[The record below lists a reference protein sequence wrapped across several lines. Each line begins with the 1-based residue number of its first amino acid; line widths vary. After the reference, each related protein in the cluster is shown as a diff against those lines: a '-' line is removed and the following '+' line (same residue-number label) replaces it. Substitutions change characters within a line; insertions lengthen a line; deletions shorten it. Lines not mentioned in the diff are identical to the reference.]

1 MAMLVRAIRVLAW
14 MWLFAACAVIVV
26 ASASPWRQGG
36 FAALWELVSPHLV
49 LNGVFVGLILA
60 PALFLATLARGIQ
73 EKHRGKILSSAA
85 ALSVSVIAV
94 TLITFVPV
102 RLAKNETEQ
111 ARQTGKAREYEAQ
124 SIRVKDQSATLYQYN
139 ADFTSPS
146 VGPVGTVGIPESIQ
160 IGDAITVNGH
170 TLRAQHI
177 LVKEI
182 LSDIKYDDHV
192 LGKAGETQCIIV
204 ESLKNLPDADQSDK
218 RDRLWIVVEKCV
230 PIAAA
235 TQ

>member
-1 MAMLVRAIRVLAW
+1 MSMLARVVRVLAW
-14 MWLFAACAVIVV
+14 MWFFAACSVILVT
-26 ASASPWRQGG
+26 SASPWYRGG

-49 LNGVFVGLILA
+49 INSVFVGLTLA
-60 PALFLATLARGIQ
+60 PALFLATLARGIH
-73 EKHRGKILSSAA
+73 EKHRGKVLGSAA
-85 ALSVSVIAV
+85 AFLVSVIAL
-94 TLITFVPV
+94 TLLTLVPV
-102 RLAKNETEQ
+102 KLAKNETQQ

-139 ADFTSPS
+139 DDFTSPS
-146 VGPVGTVGIPESIQ
+146 SGPVGTAGIPESIQ

-182 LSDIKYDDHV
+182 LSDIDYDGHP
-192 LGKAGETQCIIV
+192 LGKAGETQCVIV
-204 ESLKNLPDADQSDK
+204 ESLKNLPDAAQSDR

>member
-1 MAMLVRAIRVLAW
+1 MAMLARAVKVLAW
-14 MWLFAACAVIVV
+14 MWLFAVCAVILV
-26 ASASPWRQGG
+26 ASASPWYQGG
-36 FAALWELVSPHLV
+36 FAALWELVGPHLV
-49 LNGVFVGLILA
+49 INFVFVGLTLA
-60 PALFLATLARGIQ
+60 PALFLVTLARGIH
-73 EKHRGKILSSAA
+73 EKHRGKILGSAA
-85 ALSVSVIAV
+85 ALLVSVTAV
-94 TLITFVPV
+94 TLIILVPV
-102 RLAKNETEQ
+102 WLAKNETQQ
-111 ARQTGKAREYEAQ
+111 ARQTGKAREYEVQ

-139 ADFTSPS
+139 AHFGTPS

-170 TLRAQHI
+170 TLRARHI

-182 LSDIKYDDHV
+182 LSDINYDGHV

-204 ESLKNLPDADQSDK
+204 ESLKNLPDADQSDQH
-218 RDRLWIVVEKCV
+218 DRLWIVVEKCV

>member
-1 MAMLVRAIRVLAW
+1 MAMLARAVKVLAW
-14 MWLFAACAVIVV
+14 MWLFAVCAVILV
-26 ASASPWRQGG
+26 ASASPWYQGG
-36 FAALWELVSPHLV
+36 FAALWELVGPHLV
-49 LNGVFVGLILA
+49 INFVFVGLTLA
-60 PALFLATLARGIQ
+60 PALFLVTLARGIH
-73 EKHRGKILSSAA
+73 EKHRGKILGSAA
-85 ALSVSVIAV
+85 ALLVSVTAV
-94 TLITFVPV
+94 TLIILVPV
-102 RLAKNETEQ
+102 WLAKNETQQ
-111 ARQTGKAREYEAQ
+111 ARQTGKAREYEVQ

-139 ADFTSPS
+139 AHFGTPS

-170 TLRAQHI
+170 TLRARHI

-182 LSDIKYDDHV
+182 LSDINYDGHV

-204 ESLKNLPDADQSDK
+204 ESLKNLPDADQSDTH
-218 RDRLWIVVEKCV
+218 DRLWIVVEKCV

>member
-1 MAMLVRAIRVLAW
+1 MSRLVLALRVLAW
-14 MWLFAACAVIVV
+14 MWLFAACTVIVV
-26 ASASPWRQGG
+26 ASASPWYQGG

-49 LNGVFVGLILA
+49 LNGVLVCLTLA
-60 PALFLATLARGIQ
+60 PALFLATLAKGIHEQ
-73 EKHRGKILSSAA
+73 HRGKILSSAA
-85 ALSVSVIAV
+85 ALLASVTAV
-94 TLITFVPV
+94 ALIILLPV
-102 RLAKNETEQ
+102 GLAKNETQQ
-111 ARQTGKAREYEAQ
+111 ARKTGKAREYEAR
-124 SIRVKDQSATLYQYN
+124 SIRVKDQSATLYQYK
-139 ADFTSPS
+139 AHLTTPS

-160 IGDAITVNGH
+160 IGDAITVDGH

-182 LSDIKYDDHV
+182 LSDINYDGHV

-204 ESLKNLPDADQSDK
+204 ESLKNRPGVDQSDTS
-218 RDRLWIVVEKCV
+218 DRLWIVVEKCV

>member
-1 MAMLVRAIRVLAW
+1 MPMLAHAVTVLAW
-14 MWLFAACAVIVV
+14 MWLFAACAVILF
-26 ASASPWRQGG
+26 ASAVPWYRGG

-49 LNGVFVGLILA
+49 INCVFVGLTLA
-60 PALFLATLARGIQ
+60 PALFLATLARGIH
-73 EKHRGKILSSAA
+73 EKHRGKILRSAA
-85 ALSVSVIAV
+85 ALLVSVIAL
-94 TLITFVPV
+94 TLIALVPV
-102 RLAKNETEQ
+102 RLAKTETQQ

-139 ADFTSPS
+139 AHSIRPS
-146 VGPVGTVGIPESIQ
+146 FGPVGAAGIPESIQ

-182 LSDIKYDDHV
+182 LSDISYGGQV
-192 LGKAGETQCIIV
+192 LGKAGEAQCVIV
-204 ESLKNLPDADQSDK
+204 ESLENLPDADESDT
-218 RDRLWIVVEKCV
+218 RDRLWIVVERCV

>member
-1 MAMLVRAIRVLAW
+1 MLVRAVRVLAW
-14 MWLFAACAVIVV
+14 VWFFAACAVILV
-26 ASASPWRQGG
+26 ASASPWYQGG
-36 FAALWELVSPHLV
+36 FAAFWELVSPHLV
-49 LNGVFVGLILA
+49 INGVLVGLTLA
-60 PALFLATLARGIQ
+60 PALFLATLARGIH
-73 EKHRGKILSSAA
+73 EKHRGKILGSAV
-85 ALSVSVIAV
+85 ALLVSVTAL
-94 TLITFVPV
+94 TLITLLPV

-111 ARQTGKAREYEAQ
+111 ARQTRKAREYEAQ

-139 ADFTSPS
+139 ADVIRPS
-146 VGPVGTVGIPESIQ
+146 LGPVGTVGIPESIQ

-182 LSDIKYDDHV
+182 LSDINYDGHV
-192 LGKAGETQCIIV
+192 LGKAGETQCVIV
-204 ESLKNLPDADQSDK
+204 ESLKNLPDADQSDT

-230 PIAAA
+230 PNAAA

>member
-1 MAMLVRAIRVLAW
+1 
-14 MWLFAACAVIVV
+14 
-26 ASASPWRQGG
+26 
-36 FAALWELVSPHLV
+36 
-49 LNGVFVGLILA
+49 
-60 PALFLATLARGIQ
+60 
-73 EKHRGKILSSAA
+73 
-85 ALSVSVIAV
+85 VIAV